1 MSRPGHNGGPG
12 LDGGQSWRRHC
23 WRAAREALLPKLP
36 VEVIRTRVRRAGEL
50 GLDYRTYAGVRAQ
63 SGHDVIA
70 LLFSTNALRLL
81 RDGDRMAAG
90 DAARLAATCGVARL
104 LAAQPPLDPERV
116 SALLAGQ
123 GVEIAAAL
131 RAPGIA
137 SGWGETG
144 RLLRGFLA
152 AERQPAEGVV
162 VIGATELEHDWVV
175 AARLAAFI
183 PARRYFGAAVAG

>member
-1 MSRPGHNGGPG
+1 MSGPGHNGGPG

-104 LAAQPPLDPERV
+104 LAAQPPLEP
-116 SALLAGQ
+116 
-123 GVEIAAAL
+123 AAA
-131 RAPGIA
+131 
-137 SGWGETG
+137 
-144 RLLRGFLA
+144 
-152 AERQPAEGVV
+152 QPEDLD
-162 VIGATELEHDWVV
+162 LE
-175 AARLAAFI
+175 
-183 PARRYFGAAVAG
+183 ARRAGVDDEDGVHHAGRAAAPRRALA

>member
-1 MSRPGHNGGPG
+1 MSGPGHNGGPG

-123 GVEIAAAL
+123 GVEIAAGQGG
-131 RAPGIA
+131 GIEQDERDVA
-137 SGWGETG
+137 VADQQVG
-144 RLLRGFLA
+144 RLEHVRRA
-152 AERQPAEGVV
+152 A
-162 VIGATELEHDWVV
+162 
-175 AARLAAFI
+175 AADLS
-183 PARRYFGAAVAG
+183 